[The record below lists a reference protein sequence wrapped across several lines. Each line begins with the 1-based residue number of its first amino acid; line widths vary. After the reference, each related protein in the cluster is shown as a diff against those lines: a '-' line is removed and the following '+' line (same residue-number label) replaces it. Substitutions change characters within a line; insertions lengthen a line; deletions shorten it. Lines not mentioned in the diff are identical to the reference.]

1 MVRAAKTWNEI
12 PDRVKGQRTING
24 FKNAYDAWKRMK
36 NSNLTEN
43 AVVNDEGRMDVQERS
58 NGTTAEIGL

>member
-24 FKNAYDAWKRMK
+24 FKNAYDAWKRMEQ
-36 NSNLTEN
+36 SNFPEN
-43 AVVNDEGRMDVQERS
+43 AAVNDEGRMDTQEIANR
-58 NGTTAEIGL
+58 TTVDIGL